1 MGCHFLLLLVP
12 DLYINGIIW
21 YVLFFFGGERWLFS
35 LGVLFVVLGSGDWFF
50 FTDVY
55 LSIV

>member
-1 MGCHFLLLLVP
+1 MVCA
-12 DLYINGIIW
+12 
-21 YVLFFFGGERWLFS
+21 FFFGGERWLFS